1 MRTSREVE
9 NNIKS
14 YLQEG
19 LFKRGEYDYLTDFY
33 LDNARRSL
41 STAEALF
48 RLSENNKRVYCFIR
62 RLIPFLSPTSV
73 GLRPAS
79 RAS

>member
-1 MRTSREVE
+1 MKTNREVE

-19 LFKRGEYDYLTDFY
+19 LFKRGEYNYLTDFY

-48 RLSENNKRVYCFIR
+48 RLSENNKLKKLFK
-62 RLIPFLSPTSV
+62 LLDDFETHL
-73 GLRPAS
+73 
-79 RAS
+79 